1 MAGPQRTNGRRILLT
16 AIRKS
21 SPIARI
27 DLATLTGI
35 SRATVTT
42 VTAELLG
49 AGLIGEVAGEGDKS
63 GRGRPRVDLKIEGSA
78 HLVAGVKVSNLGSS
92 IYA

>member
-1 MAGPQRTNGRRILLT
+1 MAGPQRTYGRRILLA
-16 AIRKS
+16 AIRKN

-42 VTAELLG
+42 VTAELLR
-49 AGLIGEVAGEGDKS
+49 AGLIDEVATEGDNS
-63 GRGRPRVDLKIEGSA
+63 GRGRPRVEPWIASP
-78 HLVAGVKVSNLGSS
+78 GVRLS
-92 IYA
+92 